1 VLYPLSYGGSE
12 ASARLSGLQRPA
24 APYAGHV
31 ERVYDARRRRP
42 VSRLRPPR
50 VLVCDD
56 TDAVRHLIR
65 VNLELEGYDVIE
77 AHDGEEALNILAS
90 ITDAEDDP
98 LPDVVTVDALMPRR
112 DGWWTVGMIRTDPR
126 LEHIPVVM
134 VTASVQSHHRAQAEQ
149 AAVDGFIAKPF
160 EPDELIALVG
170 VLASGGRV

>member
-1 VLYPLSYGGSE
+1 MEWGVSDEGAELSSADSGG
-12 ASARLSGLQRPA
+12 GN
-24 APYAGHV
+24 G
-31 ERVYDARRRRP
+31 
-42 VSRLRPPR
+42 R
-50 VLVCDD
+50 VLVVDD
-56 TDAVRHLIR
+56 TEQIRHLIR
-65 VNLELEGYDVIE
+65 VNLELEGYEVME
-77 AHDGEEALNILAS
+77 ASDGQAALEMLRD
-90 ITDAEDDP
+90 TTQP
-98 LPDVVTVDALMPRR
+98 LPDVITVDALMPRR

>member
-1 VLYPLSYGGSE
+1 M
-12 ASARLSGLQRPA
+12 
-24 APYAGHV
+24 
-31 ERVYDARRRRP
+31 YDARRRRP
-42 VSRLRPPR
+42 VSRLRAPR

-65 VNLELEGYDVIE
+65 LNLELEGYDVIE

-112 DGWWTVGMIRTDPR
+112 DGWGRSPCTRRPG

>member
-1 VLYPLSYGGSE
+1 VLYPLSYGGNG
-12 ASARLSGLQRPA
+12 AMQRLSARNSGPR
-24 APYAGHV
+24 PYADGM
-31 ERVYDARRRRP
+31 ERGYDARRRRP
-42 VSRLRPPR
+42 VSRLRAPR

-56 TDAVRHLIR
+56 TEAVRHLIR

-77 AHDGEEALNILAS
+77 AHDGEEALSILSS